1 MAKFTAYS
9 RLQLMF
15 ILDELAEMLTENT
28 CREMMRFMV
37 GK

>member
-9 RLQLMF
+9 QLKLMF
-15 ILDELAEMLTENT
+15 LLDELAEVLGENT